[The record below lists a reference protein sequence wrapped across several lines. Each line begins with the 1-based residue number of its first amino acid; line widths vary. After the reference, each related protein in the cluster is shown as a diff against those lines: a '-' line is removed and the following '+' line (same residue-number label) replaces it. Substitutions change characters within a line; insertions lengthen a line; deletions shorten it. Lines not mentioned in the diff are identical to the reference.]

1 MVIVVVKQM
10 REEGEPPLMAVEHE
24 CNPVEWAL
32 RKVFLVV
39 AFAGTSLAENRH
51 SYNFPWVLHCS
62 GPRQKDTWCH
72 RPDVCCCCRRR
83 QKGPCR

>member
-1 MVIVVVKQM
+1 MV
-10 REEGEPPLMAVEHE
+10 VEHE

-51 SYNFPWVLHCS
+51 SYNFTWVLH
-62 GPRQKDTWCH
+62 
-72 RPDVCCCCRRR
+72 
-83 QKGPCR
+83 